1 MMNVAHASSS
11 SDFVRSF
18 LSRDDFGSDDDG
30 DSKPMMDC
38 YAILHLGTSST
49 NISAVLH
56 LIIPPADDSSLIENS
71 IHLSDKQSI
80 MIHPMLLRVLLKS
93 QQMMTKEHGDAPET
107 LAYDSRH
114 SVHVTSYYEGTDSDD
129 LDVGEGWLEKVSI
142 EDIHNVDPN
151 SSNVTETISVKLQ
164 YMCSSSEKYRRYFK
178 DSTNESSAIQLLKE
192 KLADAVVTEGTILGI
207 DHKCQ
212 NQVGSANT
220 REASFFMVD
229 KVESSTRKSLRHVR
243 LSSMN
248 FNITLTSP
256 TTKADNGPPAQ
267 DNAPSQYSCPGYN
280 SVLDEL
286 LHLAAFRN
294 SDGRPTA
301 VILSGCAGVGKTRM
315 ASWLEDELTKT
326 TQMVSAKV
334 SAKDILLEEASS
346 TFDAS
351 QVIDQLSQSHNK
363 SVLLVIDDLDFV
375 IGESDDADS
384 KHESEQFRAMNAIA
398 KLIDQTTDKFASTC
412 FILGLC
418 HSSWAELPIQLA
430 RVGRFEKLITMPSPT
445 QIQRK
450 EIFKFWLS
458 TMPSSNNTS
467 IDNSQLIMD
476 EWAELLTPR
485 TAGCVA
491 ADIRRICADALT
503 SAMARAQQTSEGSKG
518 AKVNWDDIKEA
529 TRRCIPSQLSSLDVI
544 PTNLRDYDGNE
555 KLTLQPKE
563 EFELAWKKFG
573 GYQNEKKR
581 LYRAIARPWKFYMDH
596 AETNPCSE
604 SASSL
609 SATLGFSKPSG
620 VLFHGPSGCGKS
632 FAALCLASS
641 MGLHCVKVKA
651 SEVFNQ
657 WLGGSEANLRS
668 IFSRARAASPC
679 ILFFDELDALA
690 MNRESHDSDAMSGVQ
705 SRILTTLLNE
715 MDGITNAGGKQDILV
730 VAATNRLDAID
741 AALLRP
747 GRLEEHV
754 LLSYPTPESINEI
767 LLLQTSKMPL
777 DDSVLVEELSHTLAA
792 ATCSCA
798 EVEGICRDACLIAM
812 RRSST
817 EGSSNDYLSVTRSD
831 FDEALNRIKQ
841 RVTTKADLTYSKK
854 KF

>member
-11 SDFVRSF
+11 DLVRSF
-18 LSRDDFGSDDDG
+18 SSHDDFGSDDG
-30 DSKPMMDC
+30 DSKPMMAC
-38 YAILHLGTSST
+38 YTILHLGPPST
-49 NISAVLH
+49 NICTLLH
-56 LIIPPADDSSLIENS
+56 LRMPPAEEDSSLIENPTS
-71 IHLSDKQSI
+71 LADKQSI
-80 MIHPMLLRVLLKS
+80 MIHPILLRVLLQS
-93 QQMMTKEHGDAPET
+93 HQMVMKEHGDAPET
-107 LAYDSRH
+107 IADDTMH
-114 SVHVTSYYEGTDSDD
+114 SVQVRSYEGTESDD
-129 LDVGEGWLEKVSI
+129 LDVGEGWLEKISI
-142 EDIHNVDPN
+142 EDVHDRDLK
-151 SSNVTETISVKLQ
+151 SSNVNETITINLR
-164 YMCSSSEKYRRYFK
+164 YMCSNSEKYRRYFK
-178 DSTNESSAIQLLKE
+178 DATNESGAIQLLKE
-192 KLADAVVTEGTILGI
+192 KLADAVVAEGTILGI
-207 DHKCQ
+207 
-212 NQVGSANT
+212 QVGSANT
-220 REASFFMVD
+220 QETSFFMVD
-229 KVESSTRKSLRHVR
+229 KVDSSTRSSLRYVR
-243 LSSMN
+243 VSSMN
-248 FNITLTSP
+248 FNITLSSP
-256 TTKADNGPPAQ
+256 NTKQEPLK
-267 DNAPSQYSCPGYN
+267 DNAPSQYTCPGYN

-286 LHLAAFRN
+286 LNLAAFRN

-315 ASWLEDELTKT
+315 AAWLEDELMTKT
-326 TQMVSAKV
+326 KQMVSAKV

-346 TFDAS
+346 TFDS
-351 QVIDQLSQSHNK
+351 SRITDQLSQSHNK

-375 IGESDDADS
+375 IGESDAADS
-384 KHESEQFRAMNAIA
+384 KHESEQIRAMNGIA
-398 KLIDQTTDKFASTC
+398 KLIDQTTDKFSSTC

-418 HSSWAELPIQLA
+418 RSSWAELPIQLA

-450 EIFKFWLS
+450 DIFKFWLS
-458 TMPSSNNTS
+458 SMSLDA
-467 IDNSQLIMD
+467 DNSQLIMD

-503 SAMARAQQTSEGSKG
+503 SAIARAQQTSEGSKG
-518 AKVNWDDIKEA
+518 AKVDWDDIKEA
-529 TRRCIPSQLSSLDVI
+529 ARRCIPSQLSSLDVI
-544 PTNLRDYDGNE
+544 PTNLGDYDGNE
-555 KLTLQPKE
+555 KLTLQPRE

-573 GYQNEKKR
+573 GYHDEKKR
-581 LYRAIARPWKFYMDH
+581 LYRAIARPWKFHMDH
-596 AETNPCSE
+596 ADTNPCSE
-604 SASSL
+604 SDSSL
-609 SATLGFSKPSG
+609 SSTLGFSKPSG

-705 SRILTTLLNE
+705 SRILATLLNE

-767 LLLQTSKMPL
+767 LHLQTSKMPL
-777 DDSVLVEELSHTLAA
+777 DESVVFEEMSNTLSAA
-792 ATCSCA
+792 NCSCA

-817 EGSSNDYLSVTRSD
+817 KGSSDDNLSVTKSD
-831 FDEALNRIKQ
+831 FDEAFNRIK
-841 RVTTKADLTYSKK
+841 RGSMKA
-854 KF
+854 